1 MNENYSKLVDIAF
14 NMHKS
19 GKLDDAKTVY
29 EKLLSISPDDIDV
42 INLYAQLNFSLKN
55 YELAFDLFK
64 KVYDKTNLPDIA
76 AKVALVAF
84 NLKKFEIAIDYYKK
98 ILEKNNDFSANF
110 YASLSYKELKQFDKS
125 IEYALNA
132 YAIKN
137 NELDVCLHLAYL
149 YEMSDNLDLAIQFLD
164 NALKIDYNEQ
174 IIYNMAILFKKQ
186 KKYQDAIFCF
196 EKVLELNPNNKNAML
211 NIANTYKHIN
221 MDDSLD
227 IYKQIEKIFPDDQQ
241 VKFFI
246 YNIYFDM
253 FDFDNAM
260 TVAKKLL
267 ELDSNNVDYYKML
280 GDCYYSI
287 YDYEQAFE
295 CYKKGE
301 SISPDDKIIKMSLAE
316 IHYVHQDYDRALEYV
331 NSAGYTVNDFTDISL
346 KKRELEPII
355 ERFVE
360 RHVRKKDPEVAERKA
375 KMFFYKLNL
384 ADKYNVTE
392 EYFVNQKLPVMDNKE
407 LVLKEFY
414 KKIPKLNTDFHGKN
428 VLIYSVHGIGDFI
441 MFSRYALWLKEI
453 ANSILLYIPKTL
465 ERIVRQSFPFAKIYL
480 NGESVPDEEYDYA
493 FSEFVSMC
501 FTTKTLKSIP
511 YSTPYFKVSDD
522 LVIEKSLI
530 VKSDDNKK
538 KIGVFWQGNPTV
550 LLNRSIKL
558 KYFLP
563 LFENKNAQF
572 YSFQISDID
581 EESHKLKKTLP
592 IIDLQP
598 HINDYADTAALLK
611 NMDLLITIDTSI
623 ANLAGALGI
632 KTYLLLP
639 YDSEWRW
646 FTDDE
651 STPWYESVKIFKQ
664 KIPNDWN
671 QVISRVKD
679 EIEL

>member
-1 MNENYSKLVDIAF
+1 MDENYSKLVDIAF
-14 NMHKS
+14 NMHKN
-19 GKLDDAKTVY
+19 GKLDDAKSVY

-42 INLYAQLNFSLKN
+42 MNLYAQLNFSLKN

-84 NLKKFEIAIDYYKK
+84 NLKKYEIAIDYYKK

-125 IEYALNA
+125 LEYALNA

-137 NELDVCLHLAYL
+137 DELDVCLHLAYL
-149 YEMSDNLDLAIQFLD
+149 YEMSDNLDLAIQYLD
-164 NALKIDYNEQ
+164 NALKINYNEQ
-174 IIYNMAILFKKQ
+174 IIYNMGVLFKKQ
-186 KKYQDAIFCF
+186 KKYDNAIFCF
-196 EKVLELNPNNKNAML
+196 EKVLELNPKNKIAML
-211 NIANTYKHIN
+211 NIASTYKHIN
-221 MDDSLD
+221 MADSLN
-227 IYKQIEKIFPDDQQ
+227 IYKQIESIYPDDQQ

-253 FDFDNAM
+253 FDFDNALL
-260 TVAKKLL
+260 VANRLL
-267 ELDSNNVDYYKML
+267 ELDPNNIDYYKMM
-280 GDCYYSI
+280 GDCYYAMFN
-287 YDYEQAFE
+287 YDLAFE
-295 CYKKGE
+295 WYKKGE
-301 SISPDDKIIKMSLAE
+301 SVSPDDKIIKMSIAE
-316 IHYVHQDYDRALEYV
+316 TYYVHQDYDNALKYLT
-331 NSAGYTVNDFTDISL
+331 SAGYTVNDFMDISL
-346 KKRELEPII
+346 KRRELEPII
-355 ERFVE
+355 ESFKE
-360 RHVRKKDPEVAERKA
+360 RHARKKDPEVAEKKA
-375 KMFFYKLNL
+375 KKFFYKLNL
-384 ADKYNVTE
+384 AEKFNITE
-392 EYFVNQKLPVMDNKE
+392 EYFVNQKLPIMDDKE

-414 KKIPKLNTDFHGKN
+414 KKIPSLDTDFQGKN
-428 VLIYSVHGIGDFI
+428 ILIYSVHGIGDFI
-441 MFSRYALWLKEI
+441 MFSRYVLWLKEI

-493 FSEFVSMC
+493 FAEFVLMC
-501 FTTKTLKSIP
+501 YTTKTLKTIP
-511 YSTPYFKVSDD
+511 YSTPYFNVSDN
-522 LVIEKSLI
+522 LVKEKSLF
-530 VKSDDNKK
+530 VQSNLNKK
-538 KIGVFWQGNPTV
+538 KIGIFWQGNPTV

-563 LFENKNAQF
+563 LFQNKNIQF
-572 YSFQISDID
+572 YSFQISDVD
-581 EESHKLKKTLP
+581 DESHELKKTLP
-592 IIDLQP
+592 LIDLAP
-598 HINDYADTAALLK
+598 YIKDYADTAALLK

-646 FTDDE
+646 FTDDNT
-651 STPWYESVKIFKQ
+651 TPWYESVKIFKQ

-671 QVISRVKD
+671 EVISRVKD